1 LLEKS
6 NELLSLVHSRE
17 PELLK
22 IGVGGV
28 HNKESF
34 DMKFEKGAFL
44 STNLY
49 KLYLSRPENY
59 QKIIELEFFMEL
71 LISLFVILFL
81 VGAISFL
88 KPSKKM
94 KALSEVRMSAAKEG
108 FKIGSTNELR
118 KKFKNWSPQVA
129 IYQIKN
135 SSNHKNLHYLKI
147 ENKLKLY
154 EPISFKYEKQF
165 QIVEENI
172 SKLPSS
178 VLEIIFYQSNIAIV
192 WNEMLGIKELLKI
205 KEALQKI

>member
-1 LLEKS
+1 
-6 NELLSLVHSRE
+6 
-17 PELLK
+17 
-22 IGVGGV
+22 
-28 HNKESF
+28 
-34 DMKFEKGAFL
+34 
-44 STNLY
+44 
-49 KLYLSRPENY
+49 
-59 QKIIELEFFMEL
+59 MEL

-94 KALSEVRMSAAKEG
+94 KALSQVRMSAAKEG

-135 SSNHKNLHYLKI
+135 TSDHKNLHYLRI
-147 ENKLKLY
+147 DNRLKLY

-165 QIVEENI
+165 QIVEEKI

-205 KEALQKI
+205 KEAVLKI

>member
-1 LLEKS
+1 
-6 NELLSLVHSRE
+6 
-17 PELLK
+17 
-22 IGVGGV
+22 
-28 HNKESF
+28 
-34 DMKFEKGAFL
+34 
-44 STNLY
+44 
-49 KLYLSRPENY
+49 
-59 QKIIELEFFMEL
+59 MEL

-94 KALSEVRMSAAKEG
+94 KVLSQVRMLAAKEG

-118 KKFKNWSPQVA
+118 NKFKNWSPQVA

-135 SSNHKNLHYLKI
+135 TSDHKNLHYLRI
-147 ENKLKLY
+147 DNRLKLY

-165 QIVEENI
+165 QIVEEKI

-192 WNEMLGIKELLKI
+192 WNEMLGIEELLKI
-205 KEALQKI
+205 KNAVLEL

>member
-1 LLEKS
+1 
-6 NELLSLVHSRE
+6 
-17 PELLK
+17 
-22 IGVGGV
+22 
-28 HNKESF
+28 
-34 DMKFEKGAFL
+34 
-44 STNLY
+44 
-49 KLYLSRPENY
+49 
-59 QKIIELEFFMEL
+59 MEL
-71 LISLFVILFL
+71 FISLFVILFL

-154 EPISFKYEKQF
+154 EPISFKYDNQF
-165 QIVEENI
+165 QIVEEKI
-172 SKLPSS
+172 SQLPSS

-192 WNEMLGIKELLKI
+192 WNEMLGVRELLEI
-205 KEALQKI
+205 KEAVLKI

>member
-1 LLEKS
+1 
-6 NELLSLVHSRE
+6 
-17 PELLK
+17 
-22 IGVGGV
+22 
-28 HNKESF
+28 
-34 DMKFEKGAFL
+34 
-44 STNLY
+44 
-49 KLYLSRPENY
+49 
-59 QKIIELEFFMEL
+59 MEL
-71 LISLFVILFL
+71 FISLFVILFL

-94 KALSEVRMSAAKEG
+94 KALSEVRMLAAKEG

-135 SSNHKNLHYLKI
+135 SSDHKNLHYLRI

-165 QIVEENI
+165 QIVEEKI
-172 SKLPSS
+172 SQLPSS

-205 KEALQKI
+205 KEAVLKI

>member
-1 LLEKS
+1 
-6 NELLSLVHSRE
+6 
-17 PELLK
+17 
-22 IGVGGV
+22 
-28 HNKESF
+28 
-34 DMKFEKGAFL
+34 
-44 STNLY
+44 
-49 KLYLSRPENY
+49 
-59 QKIIELEFFMEL
+59 MEL

-94 KALSEVRMSAAKEG
+94 KALSTVRMLASKEG
-108 FKIGSTNELR
+108 FKIGSTNELK

-135 SSNHKNLHYLKI
+135 NSDHKNLHYLRK

-154 EPISFKYEKQF
+154 DPISFKYEKQF
-165 QIVEENI
+165 RIVEEKI

-192 WNEMLGIKELLKI
+192 WNEMLGIEELLKI
-205 KEALQKI
+205 KNAVLEI

>member
-1 LLEKS
+1 
-6 NELLSLVHSRE
+6 
-17 PELLK
+17 
-22 IGVGGV
+22 
-28 HNKESF
+28 
-34 DMKFEKGAFL
+34 
-44 STNLY
+44 
-49 KLYLSRPENY
+49 
-59 QKIIELEFFMEL
+59 MEL

-94 KALSEVRMSAAKEG
+94 KALSTVRMSASKEG
-108 FKIGSTNELR
+108 FKIGSTNELK

-135 SSNHKNLHYLKI
+135 TSDHRNLHYLRI

-154 EPISFKYEKQF
+154 DPISFKYEKQF
-165 QIVEENI
+165 QIVEEKI

-192 WNEMLGIKELLKI
+192 WNEMLGIEELRKI
-205 KEALQKI
+205 KNAVLEI

>member
-1 LLEKS
+1 
-6 NELLSLVHSRE
+6 
-17 PELLK
+17 
-22 IGVGGV
+22 
-28 HNKESF
+28 
-34 DMKFEKGAFL
+34 
-44 STNLY
+44 
-49 KLYLSRPENY
+49 
-59 QKIIELEFFMEL
+59 MEL
-71 LISLFVILFL
+71 FISLFVILFL

-135 SSNHKNLHYLKI
+135 SSDHKNLHYLKI

-154 EPISFKYEKQF
+154 EPISFKYDNQF
-165 QIVEENI
+165 QIVEEKI
-172 SKLPSS
+172 SQLPSS

-192 WNEMLGIKELLKI
+192 WNEMLGIRELLEI
-205 KEALQKI
+205 KEAVLKI